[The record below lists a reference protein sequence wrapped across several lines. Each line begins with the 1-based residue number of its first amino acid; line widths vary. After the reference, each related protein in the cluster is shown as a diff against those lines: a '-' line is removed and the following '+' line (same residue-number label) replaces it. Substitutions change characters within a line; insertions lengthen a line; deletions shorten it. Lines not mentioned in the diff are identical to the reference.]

1 MGIHVHR
8 NVLIIALRKRLNIST
23 WNVFLSREVFVCV
36 DIDRH
41 RYPVVAPLAQS
52 NCSIDKQKSRPT
64 VPIHATLAR
73 NAIEKITTKLT
84 AIVPEKRAS
93 ARSVSM
99 ENIYMKALR
108 ANATATNMGCVET
121 GGAVMSA
128 QQKEVQ
134 NTSVWLA
141 WHDRK
146 NSTC

>member
-1 MGIHVHR
+1 M
-8 NVLIIALRKRLNIST
+8 
-23 WNVFLSREVFVCV
+23 
-36 DIDRH
+36 
-41 RYPVVAPLAQS
+41 
-52 NCSIDKQKSRPT
+52 
-64 VPIHATLAR
+64 PIHATLAR

-128 QQKEVQ
+128 QRKEAR
-134 NTSVWLA
+134 NTPERLA